1 MRFSPRSVVRS
12 VVRFVVPFVIL
23 IAAAA
28 SGCATPAPLVSLV
41 PRSPNGIAWAA
52 GRAVLSQETTGVRV
66 AVAFEQQD
74 GRDLNL
80 RVEIANDTEAAFD
93 VGPDDVTYSICPTD
107 DDETCVGFY
116 TVTDPEAVLG
126 ALDAQQSR
134 ARADATNSANLNTSL
149 VLLSAVTDVASIGSG
164 HARRTTGVRTVALAE
179 EGHAEAAQAGAT
191 LSTLAEQREQWSNLA
206 LRRSTLQPGRGAAGI
221 VVIPIDLKARYL
233 WLHVRAGGQVFPFG
247 FRQIVRRVDARGV
260 SHRTD

>member
-1 MRFSPRSVVRS
+1 MRSSL
-12 VVRFVVPFVIL
+12 RFVVPFVIL

-41 PRSPNGIAWAA
+41 PRSPNDIAWAA
-52 GRAVLSQETTGVRV
+52 GRAVLSKETASVRV
-66 AVAFEQQD
+66 AVAFEEQD

-80 RVEIANDTEAAFD
+80 RVEIANDTEVAFD

-116 TVTDPEAVLG
+116 AVTDPEAVLG

-191 LSTLAEQREQWSNLA
+191 LSTLADQREQWANIA

-247 FRQIVRRVDARGV
+247 FKQIVRRVDVRGV
-260 SHRTD
+260 SHRT